1 MSRDVSLTRQRIL
14 LFDKEFSQVS
24 SFVLLHNTIQHIHFS
39 RFDKSFHNSKRFLFF
54 CYSKS
59 KAIGSLQSCK
69 ASAQS
74 LMLWQRETIETHA
87 IWLFYIGC
95 SRHIHMGAILS
106 VHPVRGA
113 SRVQRRA
120 DQEVAALISTHARQI
135 HSTVF
140 WKKTSSCRDKV

>member
-1 MSRDVSLTRQRIL
+1 
-14 LFDKEFSQVS
+14 
-24 SFVLLHNTIQHIHFS
+24 
-39 RFDKSFHNSKRFLFF
+39 
-54 CYSKS
+54 
-59 KAIGSLQSCK
+59 
-69 ASAQS
+69 
-74 LMLWQRETIETHA
+74 
-87 IWLFYIGC
+87 
-95 SRHIHMGAILS
+95 MGAILS